1 LRDTFVKTSRGLLT
15 LTAIGIFSIVLGFL
29 YYFGVA
35 SADRML
41 IGLDYNILFAFG
53 FYLTIITALPSLS
66 VMDARGKMSVKKINP
81 HLILLF
87 SISILGII
95 YSLLVYGGFVTA
107 IDADITASFEYFV
120 LFGIIFCVSLL
131 PLLFG
136 VRDRERLWNLKFLY
150 LALITIGLVLE
161 IFSMLV
167 IDPEIA
173 DLLASIP
180 LIGGTAWDVLF
191 LSGGIFLILGLFPLL
206 MSASHGFRNFL
217 DTTRLLWLIA
227 LIVGFVLVI
236 ISLLISI
243 EILDRSI
250 LLDTEW
256 YVIYSFGSLLLISSA
271 AFLSSSRKFSGVLEK
286 LRILWI
292 LTLFVGFL
300 MVLTS
305 FMLVLASS
313 VEVQDLFNL
322 SNQTYT
328 FFGYSWDIMF
338 MYGAVFSFISMV
350 FITSVLYFETEEVS
364 GDFQTSGVST
374 DSFLD
379 LKTTPTE
386 MVTYLE
392 ILSKNESNLI
402 NQFKEAVRDD
412 KFRPRVYESLVKH
425 YEGRIKSYK
434 TKVGSL
440 RKAKPG
446 TAPEADKVG
455 ALFDSVLG
463 ETPSP
468 KPVPKAPTVES
479 KPVGL
484 PTAPPPPPSTPPV
497 TPPPMPTASVPVPS
511 PSIPEPVM
519 PTGQASDSPLDLIA
533 DARST
538 SIAELRGEMLKE
550 LRRLREIFKEE

>member
-1 LRDTFVKTSRGLLT
+1 MRETFVKTSRGLLT
-15 LTAIGIFSIVLGFL
+15 LTVIGIFSIVLGFL
-29 YYFGVA
+29 YYSGVA
-35 SADRML
+35 SADRLL
-41 IGLDYNILFAFG
+41 IGLDYKILFAFG

-66 VMDARGKMSVKKINP
+66 VMDARGKMSVKKIYP

-107 IDADITASFEYFV
+107 IDTEITIWFDYFILSGV
-120 LFGIIFCVSLL
+120 VFCVSLL

-150 LALITIGLVLE
+150 LFLIVIGLILE
-161 IFSMLV
+161 IASMLAYGHY
-167 IDPEIA
+167 ID
-173 DLLASIP
+173 DLLTTIP
-180 LIGGTAWDVLF
+180 LIGGTSWDVLF
-191 LSGGIFLILGLFPLL
+191 LSGGIFLILGVFPLL
-206 MSASHGFRNFL
+206 ISASHGFRNFL
-217 DTTRLLWLIA
+217 DNTRLLWLI
-227 LIVGFVLVI
+227 GFVFGFVVVI
-236 ISLLISI
+236 LSLLIGI
-243 EILDRSI
+243 EILDPI
-250 LLDTEW
+250 PADTEW
-256 YVIYSFGSLLLISSA
+256 YVIYSFGSLLLLSTA
-271 AFLSSSRKFSGVLEK
+271 AFLSSSRKFSGVLDK
-286 LRILWI
+286 LKLIWF
-292 LTLFVGFL
+292 LTLLIGFF
-300 MVLTS
+300 MVLMS
-305 FMLVLASS
+305 FILVLSS
-313 VEVQDLFNL
+313 SSQVQELLNL
-322 SNQTYT
+322 SNLDYT
-328 FFGYSWDIMF
+328 FLGYSWDVMF
-338 MYGAVFSFISMV
+338 MYGSVFSLVSMI

-364 GDFQTSGVST
+364 GDFQTSDVST

-392 ILSKNESNLI
+392 ILSKNENNLI
-402 NQFKEAVRDD
+402 NQFKEALRDD

-446 TAPEADKVG
+446 TPEADKVG

-463 ETPSP
+463 ETPLP
-468 KPVPKAPTVES
+468 KPIPKAPSVQS

-484 PTAPPPPPSTPPV
+484 PTSPPPPPSTPPV
-497 TPPPMPTASVPVPS
+497 TPPPMPLASVPPPS
-511 PSIPEPVM
+511 PAVPEPVM

>member
-1 LRDTFVKTSRGLLT
+1 MRETFVKTSRGLLT
-15 LTAIGIFSIVLGFL
+15 LTVIGIFSIVLGFF
-29 YYFGVA
+29 YYSGVA
-35 SADRML
+35 SADRLL
-41 IGLDYNILFAFG
+41 IGLDYKILFAFG

-66 VMDARGKMSVKKINP
+66 VMDARGKMSVKKIYP

-107 IDADITASFEYFV
+107 IDTEITIWFDYFILSGV
-120 LFGIIFCVSLL
+120 VFCVSLL

-150 LALITIGLVLE
+150 LSLIAIGLILE
-161 IFSMLV
+161 IASMLAYGHY
-167 IDPEIA
+167 ID
-173 DLLASIP
+173 DLLTAIP
-180 LIGGTAWDVLF
+180 LIGGTSWDVLF
-191 LSGGIFLILGLFPLL
+191 LSGGIFLILGVFPSLI
-206 MSASHGFRNFL
+206 SASQRFRSFL
-217 DTTRLLWLIA
+217 DNTRILWLIGVV
-227 LIVGFVLVI
+227 IGFVIVLL
-236 ISLLISI
+236 SLLIRI
-243 EILDRSI
+243 DILESS
-250 LLDTEW
+250 LVLDTEW
-256 YVIYSFGSLLLISSA
+256 YVLYSFGSLLLLSTA
-271 AFLSSSRKFSGVLEK
+271 AFLSSSRKFSGILDK
-286 LRILWI
+286 LKLVWF
-292 LTLFVGFL
+292 LTLLIGFFMAL
-300 MVLTS
+300 MS
-305 FMLVLASS
+305 FMLVLSS
-313 VEVQDLFNL
+313 SSQVQELLNL
-322 SNQTYT
+322 SNLDYT
-328 FFGYSWDIMF
+328 FLGYSWDVMF
-338 MYGAVFSFISMV
+338 MYGTMFSLVSMI

-364 GDFQTSGVST
+364 GDFQTSDIST

-386 MVTYLE
+386 MVTYLD

-402 NQFKEAVRDD
+402 NQFKEALRDD

-434 TKVGSL
+434 TKIGSL

-446 TAPEADKVG
+446 TPEADKVG

-468 KPVPKAPTVES
+468 KAIPKVPSVQS
-479 KPVGL
+479 QPVGL
-484 PTAPPPPPSTPPV
+484 PTSPPPPPSTPPV
-497 TPPPMPTASVPVPS
+497 TSPPMPSASVPPPS
-511 PSIPEPVM
+511 PTVPEPVM